1 MPSTL
6 KKFSITTREKKFSSV
21 SRSIPELHVLRA
33 LAGDVRH
40 GHSVQDAL
48 GSVGSGPQLLLP
60 LSPPLSRTHPA
71 LPLGQLLP
79 HLPSSAGPVPR
90 PGRGRRS
97 PTETDQR
104 EVRMERRLGGF
115 AVPTPLHFHHE
126 KWLPQPGTRLKPSE
140 WKVIFFFFFRGCGEG
155 RKSR

>member
-1 MPSTL
+1 MFYRVVCP
-6 KKFSITTREKKFSSV
+6 
-21 SRSIPELHVLRA
+21 IPEFHVLCA
-33 LAGDVRH
+33 LARDVCH

-71 LPLGQLLP
+71 LPLRQLLP
-79 HLPSSAGPVPR
+79 HLSSSAGPVPC
-90 PGRGRRS
+90 PGRGWGS

-104 EVRMERRLGGF
+104 KVRMDRRLGGF
-115 AVPTPLHFHHE
+115 AVPTPLHFYHE
-126 KWLPQPGTRLKPSE
+126 KWSSQPGTRLKTTE
-140 WKVIFFFFFRGCGEG
+140 CKVIFLGG